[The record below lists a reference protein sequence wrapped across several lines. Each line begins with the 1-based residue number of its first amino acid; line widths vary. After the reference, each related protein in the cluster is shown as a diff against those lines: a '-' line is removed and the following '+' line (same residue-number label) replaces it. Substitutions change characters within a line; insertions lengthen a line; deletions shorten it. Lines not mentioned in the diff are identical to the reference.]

1 MRWNSLKMEVPRE
14 ANGADKFPLSSQA
27 DCWVLARRPKDLSSQ
42 LKGTL
47 PIEDASLS
55 HTTQHDPAN

>member
-1 MRWNSLKMEVPRE
+1 MEVPRE
-14 ANGADKFPLSSQA
+14 ANGAEKFPLSSQA